1 MLSRYDKPTELRD
14 LYVYLVLIFICY
26 QSLEILELKYD
37 YKWLKESYIESE
49 LLQNEINSEIV
60 KRIILNEILEERDN

>member
-14 LYVYLVLIFICY
+14 LYVYLVIFICY